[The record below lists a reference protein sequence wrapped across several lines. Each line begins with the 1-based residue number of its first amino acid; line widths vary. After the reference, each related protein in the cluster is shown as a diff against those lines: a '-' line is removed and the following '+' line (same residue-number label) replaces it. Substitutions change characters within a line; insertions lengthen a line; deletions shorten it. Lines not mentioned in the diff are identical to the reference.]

1 MATTLD
7 HWTEWRARCALLLCG
22 EAARAALPAFVQ
34 VRFAKYLR
42 QYGAY
47 LAGAGDGRLPLP
59 AEKDAWHLFET
70 HLAVDETRDGRAYKS
85 WLFDRIAGSPDDPLS
100 VIQGGATLLAREVV
114 REYLRREQAP
124 PGTIS
129 MQAPLLEGESDWT
142 LEDLL
147 PDSADPAGE
156 AARREY
162 EALAD
167 GAAEELFETAT
178 LRERVAVLAKDLGL
192 SCAHPSVSTAAGC
205 GKTLTARAWQ
215 TMMQRLAAHVQKS
228 FAAEDRQGVAILAN
242 LTVTA
247 LQSRIR
253 AWAKVE
259 KKTAHLF
266 ELEEAFR

>member
-1 MATTLD
+1 MVTTLE

-22 EAARAALPAFVQ
+22 EEARAALPAFVQ

-47 LAGAGDGRLPLP
+47 LAGGGDGRLPLP
-59 AEKDAWHLFET
+59 AENDAWHLFET
-70 HLAVDETRDGRAYKS
+70 HLAVDETRDGRVYKS

-100 VIQGGATLLAREVV
+100 VIQGGATLLTREVV
-114 REYLRREQAP
+114 REYLRREQSP

-129 MQAPLLEGESDWT
+129 MQAPLVEGESTWT
-142 LEDLL
+142 IEDLL

-156 AARREY
+156 AARHEY
-162 EALAD
+162 ETLAD
-167 GAAEELFETAT
+167 GAAAALFETAT

-192 SCAHPSVSTAAGC
+192 SCAHPAVSTAAGC
-205 GKTLTARAWQ
+205 GKTLIARAWQ
-215 TMMQRLAAHVQKS
+215 TLMQRLAEQVQKS
-228 FAAEDRQGVAILAN
+228 FAGEDRAEQAILAN

-247 LQSRIR
+247 LQSRVY

-259 KKTAHLF
+259 KTTARLF
-266 ELEEAFR
+266 ELEEASI